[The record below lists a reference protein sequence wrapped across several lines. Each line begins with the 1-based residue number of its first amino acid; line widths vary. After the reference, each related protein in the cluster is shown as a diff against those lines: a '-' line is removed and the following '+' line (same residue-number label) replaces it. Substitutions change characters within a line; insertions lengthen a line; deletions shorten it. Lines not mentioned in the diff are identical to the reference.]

1 MSFLIDFRI
10 ENLITCDKKNIY
22 NFKDSILSKK
32 KQQKV
37 WNSKNDESFVANLDE
52 NIQIDSN
59 YFSNENS
66 GSKKDFLNI
75 NYLQKDYKE
84 QINEHKVYYPRIFSI
99 NVQNNYSLDLYI
111 DYHEYHRRLILEVF
125 FFLDD

>member
-1 MSFLIDFRI
+1 MSFLINFRI

-22 NFKDSILSKK
+22 NFKDSILSK
-32 KQQKV
+32 QQKV
-37 WNSKNDESFVANLDE
+37 WNSKNDESFVVNLDE

-66 GSKKDFLNI
+66 GSKKDFPDI
-75 NYLQKDYKE
+75 NYHQEDYKD

-99 NVQNNYSLDLYI
+99 TVQNNYCLDLYI
-111 DYHEYHRRLILEVF
+111 DYHEYQRRLILEVF
-125 FFLDD
+125 LFR